1 MYDELLFDELELLL
15 YDELLPDELVVLLYD
30 DPLFPETRGAVP
42 EGLLYVAVDLVEL
55 CPETFVLPDGWDA
68 ADGLPDDVVLLPRAS
83 LVALVLLVP
92 NELLL
97 VVDTRL
103 LTEPDTGL
111 EEGRLLAITRLPDV
125 SRREPR

>member
-1 MYDELLFDELELLL
+1 M
-15 YDELLPDELVVLLYD
+15 
-30 DPLFPETRGAVP
+30 
-42 EGLLYVAVDLVEL
+42 
-55 CPETFVLPDGWDA
+55 
-68 ADGLPDDVVLLPRAS
+68 VLLPRAS

>member
-15 YDELLPDELVVLLYD
+15 YDEPLL
-30 DPLFPETRGAVP
+30 PETRGAVP

-111 EEGRLLAITRLPDV
+111 DEGRLLAITRLPDV